1 MAKQDINLTV
11 DAVVFFKSK
20 ASHKVLLIKRKND
33 PFKGQWALP
42 GGFLEDDET
51 LEQGAQRELEEET
64 GIKID
69 NLKQV
74 GIFANPGR
82 DPRGR
87 VISIAFTKVIN
98 SEVSVKANDDATD
111 AKWFDINTLPEI
123 AFDHLEIIDMALKLL
138 QA

>member
-1 MAKQDINLTV
+1 MSKQNIKLTV

-20 ASHKVLLIKRKND
+20 AKQKVLLIKRKND
-33 PFKGQWALP
+33 PFIGKWALP

-51 LEQGAQRELEEET
+51 LEQGAKRELEEET

-74 GIFANPGR
+74 GIFADPGR

-87 VISIAFTKVIN
+87 VISIAFTEIIYNK
-98 SEVSVKANDDATD
+98 VSVKGNDDATD
-111 AKWFDINTLPEI
+111 AKWFDINDLPKV
-123 AFDHLEIIDMALKLL
+123 AFDHLEMIKRAKNMF
-138 QA
+138 